1 VLSPGWHARERVFGD
16 CDNCGVDFLHV
27 CPFEEEG
34 IEKHIIK
41 WKHFAMEKIITKKGE
56 ERKKLQL
63 VYKETTSDQ
72 FLSYSKPKLQEFVRH
87 SFVAKW
93 EDEQFKTCLASFP
106 ADTMVSVI
114 DYAQNYSFEVQN
126 EVQSMHWHSYQISI
140 LVHISWVR
148 NPHHDPDDDSTK
160 NIMKYHFYISDDKK
174 HDSYFIQHCLSLNWD
189 SVVGGGFIPRKH
201 WIWSDGCAG
210 QFKSRIPWYFV
221 SRYPEIT
228 GGCSCMWSFFGSSHR
243 KGPHDGAG
251 AVLKRYIRNAQLDVS
266 GPRLQDAE
274 TICRFLR
281 EKLSERPESCYSG
294 ERRPMDYTFWYITED
309 DIDREI

>member
-1 VLSPGWHARERVFGD
+1 
-16 CDNCGVDFLHV
+16 
-27 CPFEEEG
+27 
-34 IEKHIIK
+34 
-41 WKHFAMEKIITKKGE
+41 
-56 ERKKLQL
+56 
-63 VYKETTSDQ
+63 
-72 FLSYSKPKLQEFVRH
+72 
-87 SFVAKW
+87 
-93 EDEQFKTCLASFP
+93 
-106 ADTMVSVI
+106 MVSVI